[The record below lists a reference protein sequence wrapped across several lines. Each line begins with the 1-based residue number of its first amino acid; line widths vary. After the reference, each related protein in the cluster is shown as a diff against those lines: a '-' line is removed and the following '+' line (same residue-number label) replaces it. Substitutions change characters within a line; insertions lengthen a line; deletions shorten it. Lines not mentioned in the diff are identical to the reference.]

1 MTKPHMIQVRSGP
14 RTLERPATFL
24 GERQGVGRLF
34 YVLDPYEYGT
44 VPPPIRLALV
54 DESGVAYRI
63 WYVES
68 APKWAQRIYREFGGG
83 G

>member
-1 MTKPHMIQVRSGP
+1 M
-14 RTLERPATFL
+14 LARPATL
-24 GERQGVGRLF
+24 IGLREGVGRLF
-34 YVLDPYEYGT
+34 YVLDPYEHGT

-68 APKWAQRIYREFGGG
+68 APKWAQQFYHAHRKGVEQSGA
-83 G
+83 